1 MNKYVKRRIKRKI
14 YKYGNLIMYLGI
26 FAVASIITISAVA
39 ITRTDK
45 TVLIDKSQ
53 LAVTEKESI
62 AMKNKDTQKVAAQG
76 KTTQDITEKTEQE
89 SGTKVTIAVDVLNVR
104 SQASQQSEALGIA
117 NEGETFSIISQ
128 EDEWVEIDYN
138 GNNGFVKKEFVDIH

>member
-1 MNKYVKRRIKRKI
+1 
-14 YKYGNLIMYLGI
+14 MYLGI

>member
-26 FAVASIITISAVA
+26 FAVASVITISAVA

>member
-1 MNKYVKRRIKRKI
+1 
-14 YKYGNLIMYLGI
+14 MYLGI
-26 FAVASIITISAVA
+26 FAVASVITISAVA